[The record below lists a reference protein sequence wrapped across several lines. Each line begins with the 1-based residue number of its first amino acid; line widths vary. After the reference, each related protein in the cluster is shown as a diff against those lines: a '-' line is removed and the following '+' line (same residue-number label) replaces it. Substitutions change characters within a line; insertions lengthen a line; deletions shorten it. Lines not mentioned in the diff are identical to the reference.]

1 MKKRFAYILMMLML
15 ITQGAQAQLYFESGG
30 IYYEAGLEIGSFI
43 DWRPGGKNYYYAHIR
58 RTDICAPPA
67 PYKYEGVI
75 KLHRTTDFPGADY
88 EYEGEQV
95 HMDPISSLEV
105 NGCDKGAF
113 ENSPNL
119 IKVIG
124 IDIGFD
130 CSGVSFKGC
139 ISLQTLENI
148 GLWRVWAH
156 QFDGCSSL
164 TDIDLSKTEHIEE
177 YAFVGCSSLKD
188 IKFHSP
194 KFDCLDI
201 EKYAF
206 SGCCSLETISFDKT
220 PIFYDGVFSDC
231 NRIKKVISGDMYPA
245 YFDDDNVFTQTVY
258 KNALLV
264 VPKGTVETYKA
275 TKGWKNFYNIVEEGS
290 EPSIDPTPSPGPD
303 PSTDAQPYAV
313 YNDYTLTFYCDNLRS
328 SREGT
333 TYDLNTENIAPD
345 WLEHQET
352 ITKAVFDI
360 SFANARPTTAFRWF
374 GRFKSLMEIQ
384 GISNLN
390 TSEVTDMRA
399 MFDSCDKLS
408 SLNVSHFDTR
418 NVTKMDYM
426 FSGCSSLT
434 NLDVSNFDTRNVISM
449 ERMFARCKKLT
460 VLDVSNFDTR
470 NVTFMIN
477 LFEGCN
483 DLTNLILGSQ
493 FVSIESTNV
502 SAAFIWSDNLSKVT
516 FTGDIP
522 SSINNKFF
530 EGVGTENN
538 PATLDV
544 PEQYK
549 ANYAAKF
556 DGNKFY
562 GGYFQLNGSDVN
574 PPIVEAEPYVVYNDG
589 VLTFYCD
596 NQRSSRQGETYDLN
610 TNITPSWLII
620 FNHISKA
627 KVIFDSSFSNAMP
640 VSTFAWFRGLENLKE
655 VEGIS
660 YLNTCNVETMN
671 WMFEWCTNLTSLDI
685 SKFNTANVKYMA
697 RMFYECG
704 SLTNLIIGSQFT
716 SNESTDVT
724 ELFYGCSKLSKVT
737 FTGDIPAS
745 INSRFFEGV
754 GTADAPAILDV
765 PEQYKANY
773 AAKFDGNKFYG
784 GYFQLSGDDQK
795 SSPLE
800 MTFKVLNAVDGIVYY
815 SKPSIKLTVKNNSEN
830 EFKGKGW
837 YSCSQQLDNGEWFDK
852 YRGGEYDIPLPPG
865 EKWWAS
871 SSFVGFEDGFY
882 KWEWGYEEE
891 NGNKV
896 NLGSTIIEVRG
907 HDRYRAIW
915 MDSDIDNGTWK
926 TFCDE
931 DNLDFSHT
939 EGLNVY
945 IATDFNVTAS
955 EVQMQQVGDAVAGTG
970 LLLIGETGCYLA
982 ERTVS
987 ASTYSSNMLVGVLG
1001 NTKYVK
1007 ANEDGYANYIWGKD
1021 KNNKQKFNIASDKGS
1036 IVYENEAYLRV
1047 PTQTAGDTQSI
1058 TPVFGESTVGEEPYV
1073 VYNDYTLT
1081 FYSDDQRS
1089 SRTGVTYSLNEG
1101 ENEPEWVLDDNNRN
1115 VEKVVFDSSF
1125 SKARPTSTF
1134 QWFFY
1139 CDFLTEIKGI
1149 ENLNTSEV
1157 RNMRAMFFSCSRLKS
1172 IDVSHFDTK
1181 AVEDIGGMFSSCTN
1195 LESINVSHFNTSSVY
1210 NMASMFNECQSLT
1223 DLDLSNFNTSKAEYL
1238 PYLFSGCRNL
1248 RTLYLGSGFT
1258 SSNEVLCEEAF
1269 ADCQSLSKVVFTG
1282 DIPASINS
1290 EFFKGVGTADAPVK
1304 LDVPEQFEANFAAK
1318 FNGSM
1323 FYGGYFILRETIV
1336 PNDEDGG
1343 KDYSSGNSE
1352 IDETTDLNGT
1362 IIGNVYYS
1370 IAPEDG
1376 GYNSAEGC
1384 LVVTKPS
1391 PDADYDYE
1399 DPFDEEFKNMFTG
1412 IIIMVQSGSGTV
1424 KIEAE
1429 TSEGMSLMVKIGNN
1443 LPIKMTLQTK
1453 STLAIPYTVIRPTY
1467 VYIYAGG
1474 DNSTRAASDGALKIY
1489 GFSWESSSTGINAL
1503 SGTMV
1508 KKGTR
1513 SLESL
1518 PKGVYIVN
1526 GRKFVK
1532 K

>member
-1 MKKRFAYILMMLML
+1 MKKRFAFILMMLLLM
-15 ITQGAQAQLYFESGG
+15 TQGARADLYFESGG
-30 IYYEAGLEIGSFI
+30 IYYRGELLFNVVIVGYNGLPIMGLKPELESA
-43 DWRPGGKNYYYAHIR
+43 NV
-58 RTDICAPPA
+58 CAPPA

-75 KLHRTTDFPGADY
+75 TLHRTTSFPGADF
-88 EYEGEQV
+88 EHEDEQY
-95 HMDPISSLEV
+95 HLDPIPSIKV
-105 NGCDKGAF
+105 GCDKGAF

-119 IKVIG
+119 IKVIFPEPQDG
-124 IDIGFD
+124 NVFGS
-130 CSGVSFKGC
+130 SGVSFKGC
-139 ISLQTLENI
+139 SSLQAVENMD
-148 GLWRVWAH
+148 LSSVEAH

-164 TDIDLSKTEHIEE
+164 TDIDLSETNQINE

-188 IKFHSP
+188 MVIRKSRI
-194 KFDCLDI
+194 LG
-201 EKYAF
+201 YAF
-206 SGCCSLETISFDKT
+206 SGCSNLETISFEET
-220 PIFYDGVFSDC
+220 NVIYDGAFSDC
-231 NRIKKVISGDMYPA
+231 NNIKKVISKDEDPTIIE
-245 YFDDDNVFTQTVY
+245 DNAFTQTVY

-290 EPSIDPTPSPGPD
+290 EPSIDPTPSPGPE
-303 PSTDAQPYAV
+303 PSTDSQPYAV
-313 YNDYTLTFYCDNLRS
+313 YNN
-328 SREGT
+328 
-333 TYDLNTENIAPD
+333 NT
-345 WLEHQET
+345 
-352 ITKAVFDI
+352 
-360 SFANARPTTAFRWF
+360 
-374 GRFKSLMEIQ
+374 
-384 GISNLN
+384 
-390 TSEVTDMRA
+390 
-399 MFDSCDKLS
+399 
-408 SLNVSHFDTR
+408 
-418 NVTKMDYM
+418 
-426 FSGCSSLT
+426 
-434 NLDVSNFDTRNVISM
+434 
-449 ERMFARCKKLT
+449 
-460 VLDVSNFDTR
+460 
-470 NVTFMIN
+470 
-477 LFEGCN
+477 
-483 DLTNLILGSQ
+483 
-493 FVSIESTNV
+493 
-502 SAAFIWSDNLSKVT
+502 
-516 FTGDIP
+516 
-522 SSINNKFF
+522 
-530 EGVGTENN
+530 
-538 PATLDV
+538 
-544 PEQYK
+544 
-549 ANYAAKF
+549 
-556 DGNKFY
+556 
-562 GGYFQLNGSDVN
+562 
-574 PPIVEAEPYVVYNDG
+574 
-589 VLTFYCD
+589 LTFYCD
-596 NQRSSRQGETYDLN
+596 NQRSSREGTTYDLRSELRERALPPKWFRLKGP
-610 TNITPSWLII
+610 IT
-620 FNHISKA
+620 KA
-627 KVIFDSSFSNAMP
+627 FFDASFANARP
-640 VSTFAWFRGLENLKE
+640 TTTYAWFNLGE
-655 VEGIS
+655 SLMEIQDIIN
-660 YLNTCNVETMN
+660 LNTSEVTIMSA
-671 WMFEWCTNLTSLDI
+671 MFGGCSSLTSLDVSNFNTSNVTAMDGLFSGCSSLTSLDVSNFNTSNVTSMGQMFNGCSSLTSLDL
-685 SKFNTANVKYMA
+685 SKFNTSNVSFMY
-697 RMFYECG
+697 RLFYGCS
-704 SLTNLIIGSQFT
+704 SLTTIIMGSHFT
-716 SNESTDVT
+716 SNESTEVK
-724 ELFYGCSKLSKVT
+724 EAFYGCTKLRKVT

-745 INSRFFEGV
+745 INSKFFEGV

-1007 ANEDGYANYIWGKD
+1007 ANEDGYANYIYRGKD

-1181 AVEDIGGMFSSCTN
+1181 AVEDMGGMFSNCTN
-1195 LESINVSHFNTSSVY
+1195 LESINVSHFNTSNVY
-1210 NMASMFNECQSLT
+1210 NMTSMFNECQSLT

-1238 PYLFSGCRNL
+1238 PYMFSGCSNL

-1258 SSNEVLCEEAF
+1258 SSNDVSCEEAF
-1269 ADCQSLSKVVFTG
+1269 SECQSLSKVVFTG

-1304 LDVPEQFEANFAAK
+1304 LDVPEQFEANFAAN
-1318 FNGSM
+1318 FNGNM

-1336 PNDEDGG
+1336 PNAEDGG

-1391 PDADYDYE
+1391 PDADFDYE
-1399 DPFDEEFKNMFTG
+1399 DPFDEEFKNIFTG
-1412 IIIMVQSGSGTV
+1412 IVIMVQPGSGTV

-1443 LPIKMTLQTK
+1443 LPVKMTLQTK
-1453 STLAIPYTVIRPTY
+1453 STLAIPYTVTRPTY

-1474 DNSTRAASDGALKIY
+1474 DNSTREASDGALKIY
-1489 GFSWESSSTGINAL
+1489 GFSWESSSTGINAPIATDDQPVDVYSL